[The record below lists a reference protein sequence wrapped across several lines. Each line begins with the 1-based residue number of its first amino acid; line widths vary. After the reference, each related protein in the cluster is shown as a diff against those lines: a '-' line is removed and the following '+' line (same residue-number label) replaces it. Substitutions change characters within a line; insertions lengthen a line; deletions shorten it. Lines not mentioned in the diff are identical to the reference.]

1 MKRSLRRGCNV
12 VLTVVMG
19 MLLSALNEAQ
29 PPERLQ
35 RPRRRVHGP
44 DLRPSMKRSLR
55 RGCNGVGESLS
66 VTVPAPSMKRSL
78 RRGCNAILR
87 QTSAAALAPQ

>member
-1 MKRSLRRGCNV
+1 MKRSLRRGCNDRRAGVIVGEVRPSMKRSLRRGCNV

-55 RGCNGVGESLS
+55 RGCN
-66 VTVPAPSMKRSL
+66 
-78 RRGCNAILR
+78 AILR